1 MSAALTLLLPST
13 MSSAGCCARC
23 LDVCCGSDTD
33 FKGGASGPQMK
44 CRCCG
49 KQRSI
54 VLACN
59 AVASGLHA
67 GLFISLLAIVYAWDI
82 SLERPLSQ
90 KISVW
95 ENATA
100 QQTLLKDACFHSA
113 KCAIPSP
120 KIFVETADGDE
131 FNIYAKEVDYGSLS
145 LTWLV
150 LSFSLLSALFQ
161 GLRPFMSS
169 VERCLQPCLESV
181 CCKCCNLSKAPA
193 SRPPRGSAYLTQD
206 VMRGVNS
213 SRFIEYSASATVM
226 ILAIAFILNVDAFET
241 VVALAT
247 LTACC
252 QLCGLVAELLLE
264 RSDKGY
270 IESLFPAA
278 WLLHGIGWL
287 QMGATFWLV
296 LLRFQQSV
304 AEANSGNGAAPPAF
318 VYAVVYG
325 QLVFFS
331 SFGLVQ
337 LGDFVHRTCYDKP
350 AAIGEPS
357 DGCCSERKCCNC
369 PGRECV
375 ELCYISLSLSS
386 KVVLSVL
393 VASNLFLN
401 PDREA

>member
-1 MSAALTLLLPST
+1 MSAALTLPLPST

-23 LDVCCGSDTD
+23 LDACCGSDTD
-33 FKGGASGPQMK
+33 FKGGSNGPQMK

-59 AVASGLHA
+59 AVAAGLHA

-100 QQTLLKDACFHSA
+100 QQTILRDACFHS
-113 KCAIPSP
+113 KQCAIPSP

-169 VERCLQPCLESV
+169 AERCLQPCLKSV
-181 CCKCCNLSKAPA
+181 CCKCCNLSEAPA
-193 SRPPRGSAYLTQD
+193 SRRGSVYLTQD

-213 SRFIEYSASATVM
+213 SRFVEYSASATVM

-241 VVALAT
+241 VVALA
-247 LTACC
+247 APP
-252 QLCGLVAELLLE
+252 
-264 RSDKGY
+264 
-270 IESLFPAA
+270 PAA
-278 WLLHGIGWL
+278 SF
-287 QMGATFWLV
+287 AV
-296 LLRFQQSV
+296 LL
-304 AEANSGNGAAPPAF
+304 
-318 VYAVVYG
+318 
-325 QLVFFS
+325 
-331 SFGLVQ
+331 
-337 LGDFVHRTCYDKP
+337 
-350 AAIGEPS
+350 PS
-357 DGCCSERKCCNC
+357 CCS
-369 PGRECV
+369 
-375 ELCYISLSLSS
+375 
-386 KVVLSVL
+386 
-393 VASNLFLN
+393 
-401 PDREA
+401 REATRDT